1 MGLHQ
6 IIKENKSE
14 IGIWKMEESLV
25 ELQNMISKAD
35 SSYLNSEKRKKEFL
49 STRILL
55 NKLNPNSEITYNKF
69 GAPQLSDGKQI
80 SISHSKTSVAI
91 IISDNNVG
99 IDIEEIDEKALRI
112 SSKFINK
119 NHLVNLTKE
128 KATLIW
134 CVKECLFKLFQKGNI
149 DFRKDIT
156 IEEFQIEKKGKI
168 NCKLRGE
175 KIIVNYQKIDNQYL
189 AYVCN

>member
-6 IIKENKSE
+6 IIKENNSE

-35 SSYLNSEKRKKEFL
+35 SSHLNSEKRKKEFL

-99 IDIEEIDEKALRI
+99 IDIEEISEKALRI

-119 NHLVNLTKE
+119 NHLINLTKE

-134 CVKECLFKLFQKGNI
+134 CVKECIYKLFQKGNI
-149 DFRKDIT
+149 DFRKDII

>member
-1 MGLHQ
+1 
-6 IIKENKSE
+6 
-14 IGIWKMEESLV
+14 MEEIWGK
-25 ELQNMISKAD
+25 LQNMISETD
-35 SSYLNSEKRKKEFL
+35 SSHLTTEKRKKEFL

-134 CVKECLFKLFQKGNI
+134 CVKECIYKLFQKGNI

>member
-1 MGLHQ
+1 MGLHL
-6 IIKENKSE
+6 IIKEKKSE

-35 SSYLNSEKRKKEFL
+35 SSHLNSEKRKKEFL

-91 IISDNNVG
+91 IRSDNNVG
-99 IDIEEIDEKALRI
+99 IDIEEISEKAIRI

-119 NHLVNLTKE
+119 NHFVNLTKE

-134 CVKECLFKLFQKGNI
+134 CVKECIFKLFKKGNI
-149 DFRKDIT
+149 DFKNDLK
-156 IEEFQIEKKGKI
+156 IETFDTKEKGKL
-168 NCKLRGE
+168 NCNFKAE
-175 KIIVNYQKIDNQYL
+175 KIIVNYRKIDNQYL